1 MLERAAGCLEN
12 AGRRFF
18 RDPNGA
24 IRSPRSFYSNIAQS
38 NGTCLDAS
46 QRFTPLHTTRA
57 SVPVSGTSTSEK
69 APDDPKTPILEFL
82 YPPHTQE
89 FVSSCLVRSSRR
101 LVPRRRRRVA
111 PCLTRS
117 YASEAAHLRSTGADR
132 PLPDIPNKESD
143 RRHAKGRL
151 LALLADGG
159 SGKYDKAWELYLMA
173 GYPPDVNSA
182 LLSRLS
188 NSRHVTDHRH
198 AKRLFD
204 EIAPRSRSADDYL
217 NIAKSYLAVGKELD
231 MIGVCQVAVPQG
243 MGAPCWAFA
252 IAHFVNSCQW
262 ESTEALWN
270 IRPMLTE
277 DDLRNFVASHLDPST
292 ASKVLL
298 SLAAFL
304 LEQRTDSPARD
315 LARYLLEHVFA
326 TLEIIEDTSTETLL
340 LILRE
345 YNALSVLTPEHY
357 FSLIRALQSS
367 EERTTFAR
375 SLVVYR
381 NFRWQMDGE
390 VPPAKLLGQ
399 LIRRL
404 TSFQITP
411 GIRYILDELARF
423 YDKPSVDAYKHA
435 LIAFS
440 RTGDVANVNQVFEKF
455 VSDHGKPSSRRLVTP
470 LLYVHAR
477 LGNVQDT
484 IRQFERISS
493 EFGLW
498 PNTVCWNILL
508 TAHANADDLN
518 GLFKTFKKM
527 LESGVEPNAYSFG
540 ILMGQCANRGDVDTV
555 RQILAHAKKRQ
566 VQIASPMLDTIVE
579 AYCNNQRLDM
589 AESVAETCLGMDIK
603 GSRVRMWNIL
613 LWNYAFRIDLESISR
628 IRSRMDAAGLQPDDM
643 TYAALMLS
651 LVLIGQTD
659 SARRILRTLHRS
671 HRIYATEF
679 HYAIILYGYVKDR
692 NRDMVHIIFR
702 EIKERFE
709 RPGFSS
715 NLLTLKS
722 QLQRDLQTLKD
733 GGRATNSANIRLENA
748 EKFLS
753 EAIADFDMTK
763 LATKQPLPG
772 AGKQPVGKA
781 FPAMYYE
788 YMITAYGRRGAFDRA
803 RQLFDQYIR
812 ARSPSSV
819 ENVYDIAPLRLLSA
833 LMLAYLKAE
842 HYKEVE
848 ECWKMAFPRA
858 KEIARPPS
866 IDGCLE
872 SQLPSTNTADP
883 PRPSRPISVQEQDD
897 ILSSGVL
904 KPSRPRKKS
913 SILPACRFMLSRPLS
928 LYMRSLAYRNEP
940 SKIHQVVAE
949 VQRAGFVLTTYNW
962 STFVQ
967 MLASSDKHSDQ
978 VQAFSIFE
986 EKFMPNFPGWN
997 NLRRGYGLKPPGVP
1011 STIDVIEHPRRG
1023 KHPDILGKEGRR
1035 YWSKIQP
1042 DFMQPTYVS
1051 MVYLASALL
1060 GFRERSIID
1069 GGAEVKSLYRV
1080 APRTIDAVADM
1091 PYLREKFQGVL
1102 LRRRQEQGDKKQE
1115 VDRLEHYVWT
1125 GGILGVGGQPRG
1137 LREERLPTHEQEQP
1151 NSAMSAHHAAGTRGT
1166 DINAGLPV
1174 GVVPETPQKT
1184 LDPQDEYD
1192 IEVESLLESR
1202 RNSPEADD
1210 EVLDSEHR
1218 EDPDVDYEPDVLITS
1233 EGPRIGIEEA
1243 TPESVDEQSP
1253 EVQTSKEAKPADSP
1267 EEGRS

>member
-24 IRSPRSFYSNIAQS
+24 IRSPRSLYSNIAQP
-38 NGTCLDAS
+38 NGTGIESS
-46 QRFTPLHTTRA
+46 QRLISLHTTSPRA
-57 SVPVSGTSTSEK
+57 SVPVGGSSISEK
-69 APDDPKTPILEFL
+69 ATDDARTPILEFL
-82 YPPHTQE
+82 YPPRTQE
-89 FVSSCLVRSSRR
+89 FISLCLLRSSRKI
-101 LVPRRRRRVA
+101 VSRRRRRAV
-111 PCLTRS
+111 PSLTRS
-117 YASEAAHLRSTGADR
+117 YTSEAAHLRSTATDR
-132 PLPDIPNKESD
+132 PFPDIPTRENDQK
-143 RRHAKGRL
+143 HAKGRL
-151 LALLADGG
+151 LALLADGE
-159 SGKYDKAWELYLMA
+159 SGKCDTAWDLYLMA
-173 GYPPDVNSA
+173 GYPSDVNSA
-182 LLSRLS
+182 LLARLS
-188 NSRHVTDHRH
+188 NSAHVTDHRH
-198 AKRLFD
+198 AKRIFD
-204 EIAPRSRSADDYL
+204 EITPGCRSPDDYL
-217 NIAKSYLAVGKELD
+217 NMAKSYLAAGKEFD
-231 MIGVCQVAVPQG
+231 MIGLCQSAVSQG
-243 MGAPCWAFA
+243 TGAPCWAFA
-252 IAHFVNSCQW
+252 IAHFVNTSQW
-262 ESTEALWN
+262 EATEALWN
-270 IRPMLTE
+270 IRPTSA
-277 DDLRNFVASHLDPST
+277 DHDLRHFVASHLDPST

-298 SLAAFL
+298 SLATFL
-304 LEQRTDSPARD
+304 LEQGSDSPARD
-315 LARYLLEHVFA
+315 LARFLLEHAFA
-326 TLEIIEDTSTETLL
+326 TLDIIEDTSTETLL
-340 LILRE
+340 LLLRE
-345 YNALSVLTPEHY
+345 YNALSVLTPGHY
-357 FSLIRALQSS
+357 FALIKTLQSS

-404 TSFQITP
+404 TSFQMTT
-411 GIRYILDELARF
+411 GIRYILDELTHF
-423 YDKPSVDAYKHA
+423 YGRPSVDAYKHA

-440 RTGDVANVNQVFEKF
+440 RTGDVANVNEIFEKF
-455 VSDHGKPSSRRLVTP
+455 VADHGKPSSRRLVTP
-470 LLYVHAR
+470 LLYAHAR

-484 IRQFERISS
+484 LRQFERISS
-493 EFGLW
+493 EFGLK

-508 TAHANADDLN
+508 TAYANADDLN
-518 GLFKTFKKM
+518 GIFKTFRQM
-527 LESGVEPNAYSFG
+527 LENGIEPNAHSFG

-555 RQILAHAKKRQ
+555 RQILALAKKRH

-579 AYCNNQRLDM
+579 AYCNNQRLDI
-589 AESVAETCLGMDIK
+589 AESVAETCLGMEVK

-715 NLLTLKS
+715 TLLTLKS
-722 QLQRDLQTLKD
+722 QLQRDLQALKD
-733 GGRATNSANIRLENA
+733 GGRATNSANVRLENA

-788 YMITAYGRRGAFDRA
+788 YMITAYGRRGAFERA
-803 RQLFDQYIR
+803 RQLFDQYIQ
-812 ARSPSSV
+812 AQNPSSL
-819 ENVYDIAPLRLLSA
+819 ENAYDIAPLRLLSA

-848 ECWKMAFPRA
+848 QCWKMAFPRA

-866 IDGCLE
+866 IDEWL
-872 SQLPSTNTADP
+872 SNQLPSADTIDP
-883 PRPSRPISVQEQDD
+883 PRPSRAISVDNPDD
-897 ILSSGVL
+897 FLLGSDIS
-904 KPSRPRKKS
+904 KPARAKKKPP
-913 SILPACRFMLSRPLS
+913 ILPACRFMLSRPLS

-967 MLASSDKHSDQ
+967 MLASSDKPSDQ

-1023 KHPDILGKEGRR
+1023 KHPNILGKEGRR

-1080 APRTIDAVADM
+1080 APKTIEAVADM

-1102 LRRRQEQGDKKQE
+1102 LRRRQEQGDKKQD
-1115 VDRLEHYVWT
+1115 VDRLDHYVWT

-1137 LREERLPTHEQEQP
+1137 LTEERVPAQDQE
-1151 NSAMSAHHAAGTRGT
+1151 HADHTIDKTGT
-1166 DINAGLPV
+1166 DTDIGLQ
-1174 GVVPETPQKT
+1174 GGHIPEAPQKT

-1202 RNSPEADD
+1202 RNSTEADD

-1218 EDPDVDYEPDVLITS
+1218 VDSDRDSEPDVLMDS
-1233 EGPRIGIEEA
+1233 EGLDLSEEDDRA
-1243 TPESVDEQSP
+1243 SAKEQSQ
-1253 EVQTSKEAKPADSP
+1253 EVQGSNEAKPAGESP
-1267 EEGRS
+1267 S